1 MSRHLL
7 KNKFISYGIIEENL
21 SECGCASARKGL
33 FRHRNPLSESDQEQ
47 TLWRTAHILGA
58 DFMFIIGKRY
68 ENMRTDTRKSWR
80 HVPLFEYPDYET
92 FRSSLPKGSKLVG
105 IELDEQSVP
114 LATYSHPERAVY
126 LLGAEDFG
134 LPPEVIATC
143 DDIVQ
148 IPGKASLNVS
158 VAGSIVIY
166 DRLLKR
172 GGFGSASMGNNH

>member
-1 MSRHLL
+1 MFWHSMSRHLL

-21 SECGCASARKGL
+21 SECGCTPAWKRL
-33 FRHRNPLSESDQEQ
+33 FRHRD
-47 TLWRTAHILGA
+47 

-92 FRSSLPKGSKLVG
+92 FRSSLPKGAKLVG

-114 LATYSHPERAVY
+114 LATYSHPQRAVY

-148 IPGKASLNVS
+148 IPGEASLNVS

-172 GGFGSASMGNNH
+172 GGFGL

>member
-1 MSRHLL
+1 MESL
-7 KNKFISYGIIEENL
+7 KKIYPNVVVPQHGRGYFGIGIHCPKITKNI
-21 SECGCASARKGL
+21 G
-33 FRHRNPLSESDQEQ
+33 
-47 TLWRTAHILGA
+47 TLWRTAHILDA

-68 ENMRTDTRKSWR
+68 ETMSTDTRKSWR

-114 LATYSHPERAVY
+114 LATYSHPQRAVY

-172 GGFGSASMGNNH
+172 GGFGSASMGNKH

>member
-1 MSRHLL
+1 MESL
-7 KNKFISYGIIEENL
+7 KKIYPNVVVPQHGRGYFGVGILCPKITKNI
-21 SECGCASARKGL
+21 G
-33 FRHRNPLSESDQEQ
+33 
-47 TLWRTAHILGA
+47 TLWRTAQIFGA

-68 ENMRTDTRKSWR
+68 E
-80 HVPLFEYPDYET
+80 T
-92 FRSSLPKGSKLVG
+92 FRSSLHKGSKLVG

-114 LATYSHPERAVY
+114 LASYSHPQRAVY

-148 IPGKASLNVS
+148 IPGESSLNVS

-172 GGFGSASMGNNH
+172 GGFGVTSLEQSI

>member
-1 MSRHLL
+1 MAYS
-7 KNKFISYGIIEENL
+7 SYPR
-21 SECGCASARKGL
+21 CR
-33 FRHRNPLSESDQEQ
+33 FHVHHRETVRE
-47 TLWRTAHILGA
+47 
-58 DFMFIIGKRY
+58 Y
-68 ENMRTDTRKSWR
+68 ENR
-80 HVPLFEYPDYET
+80 HAQELETCSAFEYPDYET

-148 IPGKASLNVS
+148 IPGEASLNVS

-172 GGFGSASMGNNH
+172 GGFGL